1 MKKLI
6 IVVIVCVMVLSL
18 AACASDTPTAEES
31 SAAPESS
38 VAEES
43 SAAAETSAAAESSAA
58 EGMDTPTIAFVPKVI
73 GQAWWDYVRDSGVME
88 WADANGIE
96 VKYQGPTT
104 VDAAE
109 QVKIMTDIVSQ
120 GVDIL
125 CFSPNDPNACE
136 EICKQAREQGTIV
149 IATEASG
156 MENID
161 YDVEAGS
168 EEGLGAF
175 LMDQL
180 ASQMGEEGEYV
191 TMVGSMTSESHNNW
205 ADAAVARQQE
215 AYPNM
220 TLVAD
225 ERVTS
230 DLDAEVAY
238 QKTKELLKKYPD
250 LKGILGTSSFDGPG
264 AARAIQELGL
274 ADKVFAISVA
284 LPSETSD
291 FLHEGVLKS
300 VGLWDPA
307 VSAQAMLNLGMD
319 IYNGEEVKTGMD
331 LGVPGY
337 EDVIVDGKL
346 VQGDAWIA
354 ITADNVDDFTF

>member
-18 AACASDTPTAEES
+18 AACASDTTTASESAS

-38 VAEES
+38 AAEES
-43 SAAAETSAAAESSAA
+43 SAAAESSAA
-58 EGMDTPTIAFVPKVI
+58 EATDTPTIAFVPKVI
-73 GQAWWDYVRDSGVME
+73 GQAWWDYVRDSGVTA
-88 WADANGIE
+88 WAEENGIE

-104 VDAAE
+104 ADAAE

-180 ASQMGEEGEYV
+180 AAQMGGEGEYI

-205 ADAAVARQQE
+205 ADAAVAQQE
-215 AYPNM
+215 AVYPDM
-220 TLVAD
+220 VLVED

-230 DLDAEVAY
+230 EVDAEVAY

-264 AARAIQELGL
+264 AARAIEELGL
-274 ADKVFAISVA
+274 AGQVFAISVA

-291 FLHEGVLKS
+291 FLKEGVLGS

-307 VSAQAMLNLGMD
+307 KSAQAMLNLGMD
-319 IYNGEEVKTGMD
+319 IYNGEEVVTGMD
-331 LGVPGY
+331 LGVEGY